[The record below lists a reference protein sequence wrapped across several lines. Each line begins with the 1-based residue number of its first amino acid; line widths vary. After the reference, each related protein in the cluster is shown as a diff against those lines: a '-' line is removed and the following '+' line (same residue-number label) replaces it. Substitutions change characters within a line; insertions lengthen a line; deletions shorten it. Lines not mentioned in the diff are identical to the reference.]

1 MKVNRGTV
9 ILRGSTGKLNGCRK
23 DAQRVFKGDQK
34 NITKILKGN
43 PRKETVESP
52 HAPLKS
58 LENSIRITLLIPLRQ
73 EYAMN

>member
-1 MKVNRGTV
+1 MPQ
-9 ILRGSTGKLNGCRK
+9 GCSE
-23 DAQRVFKGDQK
+23 GNQK

-58 LENSIRITLLIPLRQ
+58 LENSIQITLLIPLRQ